1 MRWDFITQQIVVGLG
16 WVWVV
21 RVAARELRELLRENE
36 KKQGSEAAAR
46 RP

>member
-1 MRWDFITQQIVVGLG
+1 MRWNFITQQIAVGLG

-21 RVAARELRELLRENE
+21 RVAARELREILREG
-36 KKQGSEAAAR
+36 KKQESEAAAR